1 MDIIIREISQMQND
15 KYCMISFIYGMAQ
28 FIESKRRILVASYL
42 GGGG

>member
-1 MDIIIREISQMQND
+1 MQND

-42 GGGG
+42 GGGGWNKETLVKR